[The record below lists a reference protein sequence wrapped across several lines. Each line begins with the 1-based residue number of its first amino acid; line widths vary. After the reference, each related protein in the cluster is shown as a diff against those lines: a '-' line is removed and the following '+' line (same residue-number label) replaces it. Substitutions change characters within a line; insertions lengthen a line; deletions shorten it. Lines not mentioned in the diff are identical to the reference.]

1 MMKEKLDDF
10 IKKALVNYDLP
21 GLAVGVRVGGGENDG
36 LVYRGAVG
44 YKDYI
49 KKEPLLPEHIFHM
62 ASVTKLF
69 VGTSILQLWEKGLI
83 DLEGRLKIGRAHV

>member
-10 IKKALVNYDLP
+10 LKKALVNYDLP
-21 GLAVGVRVGGGENDG
+21 GLAVGIRVGEAGGNDG
-36 LVYRGAVG
+36 LVYRNAEG

-49 KKEPLLPEHIFHM
+49 SKEPLLPEHIFHM

-69 VGTSILQLWEKGLI
+69 CGNFHPAALG
-83 DLEGRLKIGRAHV
+83 EGPD